1 MESQKQQGKNTEV
14 QGKTMEN
21 PRSNIAPILLCYCCF
36 QTTTNNTFKHKPIVT
51 DFCTSYFAVH
61 SKRYCK
67 WSYKYY
73 NLLPH
78 SVPYQINSVT
88 LVNCLKHG
96 AILREIINRPDVAGA
111 VLHTPP

>member
-1 MESQKQQGKNTEV
+1 MRKSYTDFKSAVQKQETTKNKENLKVSLAYYGIPETTRVNKEV
-14 QGKTMEN
+14 QGKAMEN
-21 PRSNIAPILLCYCCF
+21 PWSNIAPILLCYCCF

-73 NLLPH
+73 NLLNM
-78 SVPYQINSVT
+78 VQFYV
-88 LVNCLKHG
+88 
-96 AILREIINRPDVAGA
+96 R
-111 VLHTPP
+111 